1 MTIFF
6 ILSPCFKV
14 LVIYMKLGIIGC
26 GAIGTDL
33 AIAADNID
41 EIENIYIYDINEK
54 ASKKLSKK
62 IGKAEVK
69 EVKDFLALV
78 DVVFEGASQKAV
90 QEYGEDVLKAGK
102 DLILMSV
109 GILFKNNFRNKLQR
123 IAREKN
129 CKIYIPSGAICG
141 IDGVISANIGGLD
154 EVTLVTTKPPES
166 FGKNYT
172 TRTVL
177 FKGNAR
183 DAVKKFPA
191 NINVAAS
198 LSLAG
203 RGFDKTMVQIVADP
217 VVTRI
222 SHKILAHGKFGRL
235 RLELENMPNPNNPGS
250 SYMASL
256 SAIATLKQIIEPI
269 QIGV

>member
-1 MTIFF
+1 MN
-6 ILSPCFKV
+6 
-14 LVIYMKLGIIGC
+14 LGIIGC

-33 AIAADNID
+33 ALAADKID
-41 EIENIYIYDINEK
+41 QIEKIYLYDINVN
-54 ASKKLSKK
+54 ASKALLKK
-62 IGKAEVK
+62 VAKAEIK
-69 EVKDFLALV
+69 EVKDFLKHV
-78 DVVFEGASQKAV
+78 DVVFEGASQRAV
-90 QEYGEDVLKAGK
+90 HEFGEEILTAGK

-109 GILFKNNFRNKLQR
+109 GSLFKDSFRKKLQD

-129 CKIYIPSGAICG
+129 CKIYIPSGAICA
-141 IDGVISANIGGLD
+141 IDGIISANIGGLD

-166 FGKNYT
+166 FGEKYT

-183 DAVKKFPA
+183 DAVKKFPQ

-203 RGFDKTMVQIVADP
+203 RGFNDTMVQIVADP

-235 RLELENMPNPNNPGS
+235 RVELENMPNPNNPGS

>member
-1 MTIFF
+1 MN
-6 ILSPCFKV
+6 
-14 LVIYMKLGIIGC
+14 LGIIGC

-33 AIAADNID
+33 ALAADEID
-41 EIENIYIYDINEK
+41 EIEKIYLFDIK
-54 ASKKLSKK
+54 QKTSKTLLKK
-62 IGKAEVK
+62 VKKAEIK
-69 EVKDFLALV
+69 EVIEFLPLV
-78 DVVFEGASQKAV
+78 DIVFEGASQKAV
-90 QEYGEDVLKAGK
+90 KDYAEDILNSGK

-109 GILFKNNFRNKLQR
+109 GSLLKNDFRKKLQK
-123 IAREKN
+123 IAKEKK

-141 IDGVISANIGGLD
+141 IDGVISANIGGVD

-166 FGKNYT
+166 FGENHN

-183 DAVKKFPA
+183 DAIKKFPA

-235 RLELENMPNPNNPGS
+235 RVELENMPNPKNPGS

-256 SAIATLKQIIEPI
+256 SAIATLKKIINPI